1 MSRVVADSNAFG
13 GDLASAVGHLFNFPG
28 SVEKFMFPSRAHQ
41 ANENSGISGIPVD
54 ILDTPKEYIFYM
66 DFPGVSKSDIQVTV
80 EDENTLVIR
89 SGGKRKREDG
99 EEEGCKY
106 LRLERRATQK
116 VLRKFRLPENANAS
130 AVTAKCENGV
140 LTLVVGKLP
149 PPAKAKTV
157 EVTIS

>member
-1 MSRVVADSNAFG
+1 M
-13 GDLASAVGHLFNFPG
+13 
-28 SVEKFMFPSRAHQ
+28 
-41 ANENSGISGIPVD
+41 
-54 ILDTPKEYIFYM
+54 
-66 DFPGVSKSDIQVTV
+66 

-116 VLRKFRLPENANAS
+116 VLRKFRLPENANDS

-157 EVTIS
+157 EVAIS